1 MAGSIFDE
9 EEFGRWRAEAEQALR
24 SARVQAGEG
33 ISNWA
38 CFSAEQAAQLALK
51 GLLHGLGRG
60 PWGHDL
66 PRLAA
71 MLEAAGIE
79 LPTDSGDAARRL
91 GRHYIPA
98 RYPDVHAAG
107 TAAEHYGPAD
117 AEEAIGDSEALIEFV
132 DRTWDEVRRA

>member
-1 MAGSIFDE
+1 MAESVFDE
-9 EEFGRWRAEAEQALR
+9 EEFERWRAEAEEALR

-38 CFSAEQAAQLALK
+38 CFSAEQAAQLAVK

-60 PWGHDL
+60 PSGHDL

-79 LPTDSGDAARRL
+79 LPAQIGDAARRL

-98 RYPDVHAAG
+98 RYPDAHGAG

-117 AEEAIGDSEALIEFV
+117 AEEAIAASEALLEFV
-132 DRTWDEVRRA
+132 DRTWEEVRRA